1 MSLAT
6 LSIDLV
12 AQLATLQ
19 AGMDKAGRI
28 AEKQAAQIESG
39 YRKMTAAAP
48 AVGAALGAA
57 LSAGAIVEFVR
68 ATVDGVDKLNDLA
81 DATGASIENLSALED
96 IALRTGTSIETA
108 GSAVIKLNKALGDA
122 KPGSP
127 QAEAFEA
134 LGLSVEKLK
143 KLDPVEALRQV
154 SVELERF
161 AGNGNK
167 SRVVQELFGRSLA
180 EIAPLLKDVAEAGGL
195 NATVTRQQAEE
206 AERFNKELAGFSK
219 NATDAARAIAGP
231 LVTALNG
238 FFAELRN
245 AKTAYGSLL
254 SAVFDN
260 TGPGAGGTLNE
271 RLLATARQISDIRS
285 TIEEASTGR
294 TAPLNGVQLR
304 GLQSEIAL
312 LEKRERFLRLQQQ
325 DEGGGRGATT
335 PLTRAL
341 PSLPSIGDGAGAGKP
356 KGGRAAAGTSVGTYV
371 DPALQDAIRALESTD
386 TAKIERLRES
396 LKAILSLQDGSELSP
411 GAAQAIA
418 AINAQIAELTATTKA
433 VPPAEPVRAYQD
445 ALAAIADTNVSQI
458 AALSAALDELF
469 KLRETNL
476 YGPEVDEAIQR
487 LRDRLGELK
496 KPLEQTSEFAAQ
508 AGRNIQD
515 ALGDTLLQAF
525 EGSTSNIG
533 KVWGDTLKRM
543 AAQAAAAQLG
553 KFLLGDQFGK
563 TGNIGG
569 AVGDLFSF
577 LSSFGGAR
585 ANGGPVR
592 AGRPYLVG
600 ERGPEMVVPKSNGV
614 VLPNGTA
621 LAGAGSTYQVIV
633 QGDASENTLRLVQ
646 GALAQFEARMMM
658 RGA

>member
-1 MSLAT
+1 MALAT

-12 AQLATLQ
+12 AQLANLQ

-28 AEKQAAQIESG
+28 AEKQAAQIEAG
-39 YRKMTAAAP
+39 YRKMSAAAG

-57 LSAGAIVEFVR
+57 LSVGAIVEFVR

-96 IALRTGTSIETA
+96 IAARTGTSVDTV
-108 GSAVIKLNKALGDA
+108 GGAVIKLNKALGDA
-122 KPGSP
+122 KPGSD
-127 QAEAFEA
+127 QAAALEAI
-134 LGLSVEKLK
+134 GLSAERLK
-143 KLDPVEALRQV
+143 KLDPAEALRQV
-154 SVELERF
+154 AIALSGF
-161 AGNGNK
+161 ASDGNK
-167 SRVVQELFGRSLA
+167 ARVVQELFGKSLA
-180 EIAPLLKDVAEAGGL
+180 EVAPLLKDLAENGEL
-195 NATVTRQQAEE
+195 NAKVTTEQAQR
-206 AERFNKELAGFSK
+206 AEDFNKQLFELKK
-219 NATDAARAIAGP
+219 NTEDAARSIVDK
-231 LVTALNG
+231 LVPALSELVKG
-238 FFAELRN
+238 F
-245 AKTAYGSLL
+245 
-254 SAVFDN
+254 N
-260 TGPGAGGTLNE
+260 TGGLRGVGDAIGEMIGLGKEYHASRNLKILADDLK
-271 RLLATARQISDIRS
+271 LLQLQTETAPKGP
-285 TIEEASTGR
+285 GR
-294 TAPLNGVQLR
+294 TALAKELEAKTKEFEKARDVYIKVR
-304 GLQSEIAL
+304 GLDQ
-312 LEKRERFLRLQQQ
+312 
-325 DEGGGRGATT
+325 TT
-335 PLTRAL
+335 PAFRPSQNYGDTRA
-341 PSLPSIGDGAGAGKP
+341 SLPAIGGNKPGAGKP
-356 KGGRAAAGTSVGTYV
+356 ASAARSSVSSYV
-371 DPALQDAIRALESTD
+371 DPAMQDAIRALESTD
-386 TAKIERLRES
+386 TAKIERLRAS
-396 LKAILSLQDGSELSP
+396 LQAILSLQDGSELSP

-433 VPPAEPVRAYQD
+433 MPATEPVRAYQD

-469 KLRETNL
+469 RLRDTNL

-515 ALGDTLLQAF
+515 ALGDSLLQLF
-525 EGSTSNIG
+525 EGSASNIG
-533 KVWGDTLKRM
+533 KVWADTLKKM

-553 KFLLGDQFGK
+553 KYLLGDQFSK

-569 AVGDLFSF
+569 AVGELFTW
-577 LSSFGGAR
+577 LGSFGGAR

-614 VLPNGTA
+614 VLPNGTS
-621 LAGAGSTYQVIV
+621 LAGGGGTYQVIV